1 MVSSHKSHLNASLKI
16 LNFNFSTLRQELKWL
31 AKQSD
36 WIISLDCYNL
46 SLSPSQCS
54 QPHLIQQFLYNFTG
68 LLASNYSEELHLFFT
83 KASLLVHS
91 YFIDSIHSI
100 YVKLICLRKII
111 TILTL
116 MCLVINSAHSWKTL
130 VSFQV
135 RVEVQR
141 YPRKKT
147 LSEGCGCLGLCG
159 RCWPCPSLGA
169 LTHLGCHPQFW
180 GLPSFSNQGES
191 ESAGDLAIHEG

>member
-1 MVSSHKSHLNASLKI
+1 MIHTCLKHFYFNLKHINWHSFANLWCKAKVFSLNWSDVWSLFINHTLNASLKI
-16 LNFNFSTLRQELKWL
+16 LNFNFFTLRQELKWL

-91 YFIDSIHSI
+91 YFIDSIHLI
-100 YVKLICLRKII
+100 YVKLICLHKII
-111 TILTL
+111 TIRTNVFGNKLSSL
-116 MCLVINSAHSWKTL
+116 LENAGKFSSQSRSAA
-130 VSFQV
+130 VS
-135 RVEVQR
+135 
-141 YPRKKT
+141 
-147 LSEGCGCLGLCG
+147 
-159 RCWPCPSLGA
+159 
-169 LTHLGCHPQFW
+169 
-180 GLPSFSNQGES
+180 
-191 ESAGDLAIHEG
+191 